1 MIKKFEQFV
10 NEVITSDQ
18 MKNQLDLG
26 IEKQDAQ
33 KPDPNAQQQQKPDQG
48 TQKNATLKVTDI
60 QNKINQLAQ
69 QKTLVNQEIINLQNA
84 QRDLRPNNV
93 NDPNNKANQ
102 SIFDKDQQE
111 KTKIQ
116 QDKLANIDAEIR
128 NLQAE
133 IGRNK
138 QKYL

>member
-1 MIKKFEQFV
+1 MIKKFEQFI

-33 KPDPNAQQQQKPDQG
+33 KPDPNAPPPKPDQG
-48 TQKNATLKVTDI
+48 TQKDATLKVTDI
-60 QNKINQLAQ
+60 QNKINQLTQ

-84 QRDLRPNNV
+84 QRDLRPNNAT
-93 NDPNNKANQ
+93 DPNNKANQ